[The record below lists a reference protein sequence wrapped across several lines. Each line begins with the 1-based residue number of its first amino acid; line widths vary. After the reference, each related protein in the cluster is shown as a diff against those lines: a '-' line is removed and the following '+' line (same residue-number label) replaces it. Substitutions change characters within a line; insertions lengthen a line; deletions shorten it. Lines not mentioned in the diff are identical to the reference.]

1 MIHLLMKNMEQ
12 FLLSIKRKI
21 QQNLSRSNQPFYPSL
36 PLIMPLSKKE
46 RNSNNP
52 KLNFPKD

>member
-1 MIHLLMKNMEQ
+1 MKNMVQ

-21 QQNLSRSNQPFYPSL
+21 QRNLSLSNQPFYPSL

-46 RNSNNP
+46 KNSNNP